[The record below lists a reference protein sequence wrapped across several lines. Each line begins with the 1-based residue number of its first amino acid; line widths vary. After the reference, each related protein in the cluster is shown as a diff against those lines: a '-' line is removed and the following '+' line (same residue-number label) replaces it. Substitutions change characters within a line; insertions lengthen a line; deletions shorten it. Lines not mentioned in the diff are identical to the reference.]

1 MKEKLTVKQ
10 YLMVSILLFGM
21 FFGAGNLIV
30 PPMTGKMSG
39 ENVWVTMVF
48 FCVTAVVLPIMGVI
62 AVAKS
67 NGLKNLS
74 ARVDAKFAA
83 IFTATIYL
91 SIGPALGIPRA
102 GSVPFEMAIKPYLP
116 EAFSGRLP
124 LLLYTLVFFG
134 VAYWLSLT
142 PSKLVERM
150 GKIITPVLLAL
161 MVIMFFVSL
170 VSGMPE
176 LGAPLKESYRNHPSL
191 TGFVDGYMTMD
202 TIAALNFGLVVS
214 MVIQEFHIKEE
225 KKIVHMTIKAGALS
239 GLLLAV
245 IYFILAYLGAASA
258 GMFPETTN
266 GAQILSLLSMHL
278 LGSGGAV
285 LVGGIFTLAC
295 LTTSVG
301 LITSSGKYFTTL
313 SKRLSY
319 KNWVTIWTLLSLV
332 FANIGLDAILKYNIA
347 VLFII
352 YPIAIVLIV
361 LALLDKWLESH
372 SLIYRSTVYVTAAI
386 STISSLG
393 MKAEDG
399 GLGMEIPF
407 LHSLVSKMPLFDFQ
421 LEWVL
426 PVLVVLAVT
435 YGIKLVAERRRNRV
449 RVK

>member
-10 YLMVSILLFGM
+10 YLMVSTLLFGM
-21 FFGAGNLIV
+21 FFGAGNLIF
-30 PPMTGKMSG
+30 PPMAGKMAG
-39 ENVWVTMVF
+39 TNVWITMVF
-48 FCVTAVVLPIMGVI
+48 FCVTAVVLPVMGVI

-83 IFTATIYL
+83 IFTAAIYL

-116 EAFSGRLP
+116 EAFSGRLS
-124 LLLYTLVFFG
+124 LLIYTLVFFG

-150 GKIITPVLLAL
+150 GKIITPALLIL
-161 MVIMFFVSL
+161 MVIMFAVSL
-170 VSGMPE
+170 IGGMPE
-176 LGAPLKESYRNHPSL
+176 LGAPLKDSYQNHPSL
-191 TGFVDGYMTMD
+191 TGFIDGYMTMD
-202 TIAALNFGLVVS
+202 TIAALNFGLIVS
-214 MVIQEFHIKEE
+214 MVIQEFNIKDE
-225 KKIVHMTIKAGALS
+225 KRIVRTTIKAGSLS

-266 GAQILSLLSMHL
+266 GAQILSRVSMHL
-278 LGSGGAV
+278 LGKGGAI
-285 LVGGIFTLAC
+285 LVAGIFTLAC

-319 KNWVTIWTLLSLV
+319 RNWVTIWTLLSLV
-332 FANIGLDAILKYNIA
+332 FANIGLDAILKYNIT

-352 YPIAIVLIV
+352 YPLAIVLIV
-361 LALLDKWLESH
+361 LALLDRFFES
-372 SLIYRSTVYVTAAI
+372 SALIYRSTVYLTLVI
-386 STISSLG
+386 STVSSLA
-393 MKAEDG
+393 MKVEDG
-399 GLGMEIPF
+399 GLGIKIPF
-407 LHSLVSKMPLFDFQ
+407 LYPLVSKLPLYDFQ
-421 LEWVL
+421 LVWVV
-426 PVLVVLAVT
+426 PVLVALAVT
-435 YGIKLVAERRRNRV
+435 YGVKLVNTRFRKKV
-449 RVK
+449 RV